1 MQTNAYGIGECSD
14 VSNTIPMLVPYYHS
28 IGLYATNGSDNSNN
42 NSSDDNESNDTSDEA
57 RHCSEASGNSN
68 LSEDEDYATPIIDAR
83 YFIVASISDV
93 EPSEE
98 ISTNPELWSTSY
110 ISSSSPSLYTTTS
123 QYSEEPLPSFAHLLD
138 YSPFLS
144 TSFFNNVKLI

>member
-98 ISTNPELWSTSY
+98 IQPIQSY
-110 ISSSSPSLYTTTS
+110 GVHLIYLHHHHLCTQQHPNI
-123 QYSEEPLPSFAHLLD
+123 QKNHFHLL
-138 YSPFLS
+138 
-144 TSFFNNVKLI
+144 LIS